1 MEITPWRDWEKCVT
15 EIPGHYLS
23 FLDMDLENTDME
35 ESIKLGRLMN
45 L

>member
-1 MEITPWRDWEKCVT
+1 MCT

-23 FLDMDLENTDME
+23 FLDMDLENTDMD
-35 ESIKLGRLMN
+35 IKLGRLMN